1 MSLDPRDLYHVAWV
15 VPDLESAMDDFSSV
29 GLRWATPVTR
39 HIVTKTPQSE
49 RQAWSID
56 VTYSIDDPFH
66 VELIEDCPGSPW
78 QLDSSGVPH
87 HMGWWAHD
95 LRRDIKQLE
104 TEGYRLDAWMVDED
118 DEPTRFAYL
127 QSPAGMRVEL
137 VDIAARPQLQAWW
150 SGLPYP

>member
-1 MSLDPRDLYHVAWV
+1 MSLDPLDLYHVAWV

-39 HIVTKTPQSE
+39 HIVTKTPESE

-56 VTYSIDDPFH
+56 VTYSIDDPVH

-78 QLDSSGVPH
+78 QLDTSGVPH

-95 LRRDIKQLE
+95 LRRDIKRLE
-104 TEGYRLDAWMVDED
+104 SEGYRLDAWMVDED
-118 DEPTRFAYL
+118 DQPTRFAYL

-137 VDIAARPQLQAWW
+137 VDIAARPQLRAWW